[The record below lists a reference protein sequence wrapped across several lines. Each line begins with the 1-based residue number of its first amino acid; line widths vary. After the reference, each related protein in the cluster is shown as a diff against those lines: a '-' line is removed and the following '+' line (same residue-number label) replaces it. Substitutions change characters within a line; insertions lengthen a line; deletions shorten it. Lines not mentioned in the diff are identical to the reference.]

1 MQENL
6 SIFNTL
12 YHFLPPLGDRKKCS
26 SVALVYINFAKSIES
41 VLQLPSNKPAFHW
54 ETLKLSLSLF
64 LVCCHYYNGV
74 GTQARAVC
82 ECVQNAKFLKLQ
94 NSQYCYNFV
103 FLICLRYKINGL
115 IVSVFQLC
123 TKVSGSIINL
133 TISLTLHFKSVVL
146 SDECANSQS
155 LYITYS
161 WMQTT
166 WTPVSDL

>member
-1 MQENL
+1 M
-6 SIFNTL
+6 
-12 YHFLPPLGDRKKCS
+12 
-26 SVALVYINFAKSIES
+26 
-41 VLQLPSNKPAFHW
+41 
-54 ETLKLSLSLF
+54 KLSLSLF

-94 NSQYCYNFV
+94 NSQYCYSFV

-155 LYITYS
+155 LYITLVLYMS
-161 WMQTT
+161 VVKLRSQAGPTSKYLQGHLKLYLYFT
-166 WTPVSDL
+166 